1 VNCTIVITQHRI
13 AEMYIFIPLASTVTF
28 ADVIDNTIHR
38 IEHFSRIEMLEED
51 EDEGEGR

>member
-1 VNCTIVITQHRI
+1 MNRTIVITQHRI

-28 ADVIDNTIHR
+28 ADVIDNPIHR